1 MFHVKRRR
9 RKVRFVRNAQAW
21 AFLTRSL
28 APPLQTGPA
37 FAGLRFGNACGRDV
51 VLADCISFA
60 SPCKGKAHSFRRSAS
75 PKCTRCAGLHFGIAC
90 GRDGGWERRRG
101 RLAEYSGRT
110 EG

>member
-28 APPLQTGPA
+28 APPYPLCPFGTSSRPLLAFGQYPTPSGLRPSPPDRGSRPLDKGSRPFQTGPA
-37 FAGLRFGNACGRDV
+37 SAGLRFGIACGRDV

-60 SPCKGKAHSFRRSAS
+60 SP
-75 PKCTRCAGLHFGIAC
+75 
-90 GRDGGWERRRG
+90 
-101 RLAEYSGRT
+101 
-110 EG
+110 